1 MKRVRE
7 SKENSVTFKKRKLSN
22 FKLILVPV
30 THDDYS
36 IDVLKEKLRRVQ
48 ERSDAEFAKLN
59 ALEREIKRMRRIISK
74 RNKIAILESQWKY
87 VYVQI
92 DHTST
97 VCTLRDPFSDF
108 ELSHCCPKWCFLCRI
123 RLFPA
128 LISNRKWFGSGIPL
142 MLYFCL
148 NYAWTDFN

>member
-7 SKENSVTFKKRKLSN
+7 SKENFVTFKKRKLSN
-22 FKLILVPV
+22 FKIISVPV

-74 RNKIAILESQWKY
+74 RNKVKILES
-87 VYVQI
+87 
-92 DHTST
+92 
-97 VCTLRDPFSDF
+97 R
-108 ELSHCCPKWCFLCRI
+108 
-123 RLFPA
+123 
-128 LISNRKWFGSGIPL
+128 
-142 MLYFCL
+142 
-148 NYAWTDFN
+148 

>member
-48 ERSDAEFAKLN
+48 ERSDAEFAKLY

-74 RNKIAILESQWKY
+74 RNKIAILESQ
-87 VYVQI
+87 
-92 DHTST
+92 
-97 VCTLRDPFSDF
+97 
-108 ELSHCCPKWCFLCRI
+108 
-123 RLFPA
+123 
-128 LISNRKWFGSGIPL
+128 
-142 MLYFCL
+142 
-148 NYAWTDFN
+148 

>member
-7 SKENSVTFKKRKLSN
+7 LKENSVTFKKRKLSN

-74 RNKIAILESQWKY
+74 RNKIAILESHWKY
-87 VYVQI
+87 VYVQNRLRFI
-92 DHTST
+92 ILRLICDAHYGILFWLWT
-97 VCTLRDPFSDF
+97 VPLLPKMMLSMSDPPLSGIDF
-108 ELSHCCPKWCFLCRI
+108 E
-123 RLFPA
+123 
-128 LISNRKWFGSGIPL
+128 
-142 MLYFCL
+142 
-148 NYAWTDFN
+148 